1 MPVASAD
8 ELFGSESP
16 FQTKREN
23 EWPLVLCGAYFGEGH
38 EKPGFAI
45 AGYSAAIAAWWHLD
59 CHWQELL
66 KRWKLKYFKASECEN
81 GLAEFAQYRDD
92 PADLKSPLKPHER
105 ERLRKAKIEF
115 IDAICEHH
123 HVLQGYGAAIVTED
137 FERIMGEDPVARGI
151 FLDKPYYLGAQ
162 LCLVAAAMLVRDV
175 NTLRT
180 GNDKIEVRPV
190 FGAHEERNGIAKTVF
205 ENFAIKN
212 PRSAEVLLAPQ
223 YGDHRTDSWLQV
235 ADTLAYEIRKQ
246 LTPSAKNP
254 SADYMRVSLRSLLP
268 ALHRVFRLNCRNVK
282 QIISNHSPDSIPIP
296 HLLPEELWQG

>member
-23 EWPLVLCGAYFGEGH
+23 EWPLVLCGAYVDEGH

-59 CHWQELL
+59 RQWQDLL
-66 KRWKLKYFKASECEN
+66 KRWNLKYFKASECEN

-92 PADLKSPLKPHER
+92 PTDPKSPLKPHER

-115 IDAICEHH
+115 IDAIGEHH

-137 FERIMGEDPVARGI
+137 FETGEGPVAPGI
-151 FLDKPYYLGAQ
+151 FLNRPYYLGAQ

-175 NTLRT
+175 NTLRS
-180 GNDKIEVRPV
+180 GNDKIEVRPI
-190 FGAHEERNGIAKTVF
+190 FGAHEECNGIAKTVF
-205 ENFAIKN
+205 ENFAAKH
-212 PRSAEVLLAPQ
+212 PRSAEVLLPPQ
-223 YGDHRTDSWLQV
+223 YGDDRIDSWLQV
-235 ADTLAYEIRKQ
+235 ADTLAYELRKQ
-246 LTPSAKNP
+246 LSESTKNS

-268 ALHRVFRLNCRNVK
+268 ALHRVFRLNCRNLI
-282 QIISNHSPDSIPIP
+282 QIIGNHSPDSIPIP
-296 HLLPEELWQG
+296 HLLPEELWRG